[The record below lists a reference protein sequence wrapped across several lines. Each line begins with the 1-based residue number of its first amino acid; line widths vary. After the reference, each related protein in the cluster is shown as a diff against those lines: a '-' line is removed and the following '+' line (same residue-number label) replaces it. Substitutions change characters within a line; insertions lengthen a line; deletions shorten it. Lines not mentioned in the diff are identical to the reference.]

1 MFLTIYIE
9 HFYFITTHLGLRM
22 SIVLMIDTFFDI
34 LSRELVFGM
43 TISINELN
51 MPMYTMYT
59 FLIQLK

>member
-43 TISINELN
+43 TISIS
-51 MPMYTMYT
+51 YTTKVALYA
-59 FLIQLK
+59 